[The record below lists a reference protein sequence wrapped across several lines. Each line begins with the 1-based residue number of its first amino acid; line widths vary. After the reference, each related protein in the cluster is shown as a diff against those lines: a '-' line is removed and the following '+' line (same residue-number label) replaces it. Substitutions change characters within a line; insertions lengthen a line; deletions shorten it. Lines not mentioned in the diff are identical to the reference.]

1 MFFFSQFVFWNVFSR
16 LSSWVRLRWF
26 VFEVVEGFCNIFCLQ
41 KIIFLGGNLSEPQT
55 VADTWA
61 RRYKQLPRNWGGGLD
76 RNFLQLPGFYDNPSD
91 KTALVSSND
100 ERLTQ
105 ILYETLNSVET
116 HFWRRETSRGKV
128 TTDVQTTATDGRDVR
143 VSEMLVGG
151 LERFTGQRESVLL
164 LCR

>member
-1 MFFFSQFVFWNVFSR
+1 MYFVCRSLF
-16 LSSWVRLRWF
+16 
-26 VFEVVEGFCNIFCLQ
+26 
-41 KIIFLGGNLSEPQT
+41 FLGETFLNRKQWLTLEH
-55 VADTWA
+55 ADIN
-61 RRYKQLPRNWGGGLD
+61 RYHDTGAVVLD
-76 RNFLQLPGFYDNPSD
+76 RNLLQLPGFYDNPSD
-91 KTALVSSND
+91 KKALVSSND